1 MSLRIVFNLIVVGLI
16 LIFLF
21 SINIYAQDTEEID
34 PALNERIHLIQSSQ
48 KITNEKKE
56 AQNPRSGISLYVTN
70 FHTDNTEFKLGGKFE
85 QRLFDD
91 NYLKGLGDISLSY
104 VIDGIY
110 LEGESTSLA
119 GFLSLKATLNN
130 RSFSPYF
137 GAGAEFMGVAN
148 YQGFVG
154 LNINKNFFV
163 ETKFINDKDEWDE
176 GNFYSVTGFKIDF

>member
-1 MSLRIVFNLIVVGLI
+1 MSFKLVVRLIVVGLVFM
-16 LIFLF
+16 FLF
-21 SINIYAQDTEEID
+21 SNVIYAQELESEDT
-34 PALNERIHLIQSSQ
+34 ALNERIELIQASQ
-48 KITNEKKE
+48 RISEEKKE
-56 AQNPRSGISLYVTN
+56 AGITRTGISLFVTN

-85 QRLFDD
+85 QQLFGNSSTERLND
-91 NYLKGLGDISLSY
+91 LSWSY

-110 LEGESTSLA
+110 LEGETESLA

-130 RSFSPYF
+130 RMFSPYF

-163 ETKFINDKDEWDE
+163 ETKFINDQDEWDS
-176 GNFYSVTGFKIDF
+176 GNFYSVTGFKINF